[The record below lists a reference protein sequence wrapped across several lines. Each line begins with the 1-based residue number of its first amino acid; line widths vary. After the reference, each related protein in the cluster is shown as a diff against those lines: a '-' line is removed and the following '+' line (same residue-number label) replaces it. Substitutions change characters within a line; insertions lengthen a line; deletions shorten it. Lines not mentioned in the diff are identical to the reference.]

1 MIEVRELIKS
11 YGDIEALKNISFSI
25 DKGGIHGIL
34 GAAGAGKTTLLDVLC
49 GVMSADSGTVIID
62 GVDIAKEPVTAR
74 GKIGYLPQTHPFYEY
89 MSVYEYLSFVGE
101 AKGVAYDKLYRN
113 LNSVLELTDIK
124 ERGKSLIKNLSRSER
139 VRLGIA
145 QAMLGN
151 PDVIFIDEPFCMLGA
166 DDVSDLKDLLKKL
179 GEIKTVVI
187 SSSSLE
193 LISELCG
200 DMLIVSDGELI
211 AQGEIAELEMRV
223 GKSFALCISVRGQK
237 DGVISALEGIEGL
250 SDCIL
255 TENKDGIVS
264 LKLEYERGYE
274 IRDAVFA
281 SMAEAGYPIL
291 SMETRAMTLED
302 VYMKLKSDREKN
314 CERGES

>member
-1 MIEVRELIKS
+1 MIEVKELVKS
-11 YGDIEALKNISFSI
+11 YGDIKALKNISFSI

-49 GVMSADSGTVIID
+49 GVRSADSGTVLID
-62 GVDIAKEPVTAR
+62 GIDISKEPVEAR
-74 GKIGYLPQTHPFYEY
+74 RKIGYLPQTHPFYDY

-101 AKGVAYDKLYRN
+101 AKGVGYDKLYRN

-124 ERGKSLIKNLSRSER
+124 ELGKTLIKNLSRPER
-139 VRLGIA
+139 VRLCIA

-151 PDVIFIDEPFCMLGA
+151 PEAIFMDEPFYMLGSE
-166 DDVSDLKDLLKKL
+166 DVSDLKELLKKL

-193 LISELCG
+193 LIDELCG
-200 DMLIVSDGELI
+200 DTLIVSDGEVI
-211 AQGEIAELEMRV
+211 AQGEIAELERRIGRSSV
-223 GKSFALCISVRGQK
+223 LCISVRGEK
-237 DGVISALEGIEGL
+237 DGVISALVGIEGL
-250 SDCIL
+250 SDCTL

-274 IRDAVFA
+274 IRDAVFS
-281 SMAEAGYPIL
+281 SMAVAGYPIL
-291 SMETRAMTLED
+291 SMDTRALTLED
-302 VYMKLKSDREKN
+302 VYLKLKSDRDEK